1 MAFLLLHNYTDFILF
16 ILKEHFNNLYLM
28 KRLAQFEMKI
38 SNKNNYLGTAWELI
52 NPSIQIFM
60 YWFIFGLGF
69 RNNRTVENIPF
80 IFWLIVGISMWFFVN
95 QGILNGTKAV
105 TSKYKQVAKMNFPLS
120 ILSSY
125 IVLSKFYTHILLL
138 ILIMLICALN
148 GYYPTIYT
156 LQLLIFI
163 PYTLL
168 LTMTI
173 TLLTSTL
180 AVIIRDVQMLMQA
193 LMRIIFFISSI
204 LYLPTN
210 TLVLNV
216 IQFNPIYFIAE
227 SYRAAILYQNW
238 FFITHWKLSLYNLTF
253 LLITF
258 VLGSLLHVKY
268 REQFADFL

>member
-1 MAFLLLHNYTDFILF
+1 
-16 ILKEHFNNLYLM
+16 M

-138 ILIMLICALN
+138 ILIMLICAL
-148 GYYPTIYT
+148 
-156 LQLLIFI
+156 
-163 PYTLL
+163 
-168 LTMTI
+168 
-173 TLLTSTL
+173 LTSTL

-210 TLVLNV
+210 TLVLKV

-238 FFITHWKLSLYNLTF
+238 FFITHWKLSLYNLAF

>member
-1 MAFLLLHNYTDFILF
+1 

-210 TLVLNV
+210 TLVLKV

>member
-1 MAFLLLHNYTDFILF
+1 
-16 ILKEHFNNLYLM
+16 
-28 KRLAQFEMKI
+28 
-38 SNKNNYLGTAWELI
+38 
-52 NPSIQIFM
+52 
-60 YWFIFGLGF
+60 
-69 RNNRTVENIPF
+69 
-80 IFWLIVGISMWFFVN
+80 
-95 QGILNGTKAV
+95 
-105 TSKYKQVAKMNFPLS
+105 PLS

-125 IVLSKFYTHILLL
+125 IVLSKFYTHVLLL

-180 AVIIRDVQMLMQA
+180 AVIIRDIQMLMQA

-210 TLVLNV
+210 ALVLKV

-258 VLGSLLHVKY
+258 VLGSILHVKY

>member
-1 MAFLLLHNYTDFILF
+1 M
-16 ILKEHFNNLYLM
+16 
-28 KRLAQFEMKI
+28 
-38 SNKNNYLGTAWELI
+38 
-52 NPSIQIFM
+52 
-60 YWFIFGLGF
+60 
-69 RNNRTVENIPF
+69 
-80 IFWLIVGISMWFFVN
+80 N

-193 LMRIIFFISSI
+193 LMRIIF
-204 LYLPTN
+204 LYL
-210 TLVLNV
+210 
-216 IQFNPIYFIAE
+216 QSYIY
-227 SYRAAILYQNW
+227 RQIL
-238 FFITHWKLSLYNLTF
+238 
-253 LLITF
+253 
-258 VLGSLLHVKY
+258 
-268 REQFADFL
+268 

>member
-1 MAFLLLHNYTDFILF
+1 
-16 ILKEHFNNLYLM
+16 
-28 KRLAQFEMKI
+28 
-38 SNKNNYLGTAWELI
+38 
-52 NPSIQIFM
+52 
-60 YWFIFGLGF
+60 IFGLGF

-210 TLVLNV
+210 TLVLKV

>member
-1 MAFLLLHNYTDFILF
+1 MKSSLF

-52 NPSIQIFM
+52 NPSIQICM

-125 IVLSKFYTHILLL
+125 IVLSKFYTHVLLL

-210 TLVLNV
+210 ALVLKV

-258 VLGSLLHVKY
+258 VLGSILHVKY